1 MIVPS
6 RDLLPISS
14 SYCDCCDLSGE
25 VRMVCVTVT
34 VILRVSICRDEK
46 CELVAGHLVLVLV
59 PVCGSCSCC
68 LKALGENGAVAACSV
83 GWLGWAGLGWAGLTV
98 CSSSSSVLC
107 WMSARTHRH
116 TGACPLSPG
125 LTTAI
130 VSLIFSD
137 FH

>member
-34 VILRVSICRDEK
+34 VSLRVSICRDEK

-83 GWLGWAGLGWAGLTV
+83 GWLGWAGLGWADRLQLQLFSPLLDVGPNTSPHWRL
-98 CSSSSSVLC
+98 SSEP
-107 WMSARTHRH
+107 RTHKTQSH
-116 TGACPLSPG
+116 
-125 LTTAI
+125 
-130 VSLIFSD
+130 F
-137 FH
+137 

>member
-1 MIVPS
+1 M
-6 RDLLPISS
+6 
-14 SYCDCCDLSGE
+14 
-25 VRMVCVTVT
+25 MVCVTVT

-83 GWLGWAGLGWAGLTV
+83 GWLGWAGLGWAGLGWAGLTV

-130 VSLIFSD
+130 VSHF
-137 FH
+137 